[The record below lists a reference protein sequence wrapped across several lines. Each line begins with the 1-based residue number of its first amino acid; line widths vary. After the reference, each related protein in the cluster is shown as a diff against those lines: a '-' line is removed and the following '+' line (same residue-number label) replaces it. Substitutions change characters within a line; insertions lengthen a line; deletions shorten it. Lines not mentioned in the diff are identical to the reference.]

1 MSAGPHLSRRLRLE
15 GPARAPDGAGGFVEV
30 WEHLGIIWAEV
41 APRTGRDDATISRLG
56 LRITVRAA
64 PQGAPSRPTP
74 QQRFVDG
81 TRIYRIEAVTE
92 TDPEGRYLTCYASEE
107 AGA

>member
-1 MSAGPHLSRRLRLE
+1 MSARPHLSRRLRLE
-15 GPARAPDGAGGFVEV
+15 GPARVADGAGGFTEV
-30 WEHLGIIWAEV
+30 WQVLGHIWAEV
-41 APRTGRDDATISRLG
+41 AARTGRDDATISRLG

-81 TRIYRIEAVTE
+81 SRIYRIEAVTE
-92 TDPEGRYLTCYASEE
+92 ADPEGRYLTCYASEE